1 MPSRLVRLKSVL
13 VLRLSVLV
21 RLAPLPLSRPLAS
34 LLLRLSSALC
44 RPVYSA
50 FGNAEDEL
58 ARECSAGRWV
68 SRLLRAL
75 PEPALRA
82 PRGGGGG
89 GGMVVLP
96 AKSPEEERTRLLRL
110 EADAEPGAGAASVAP
125 SRVLRLLELDAAVRT
140 ELLRWGGGEG
150 ADGLEEP
157 MSESRAPWRDGGGG
171 GGDFRP
177 LSSTS
182 RAFSAEG
189 ERGFEGGAS
198 RDCWDDRVSEELRL
212 ERLSAPAEEWRSWL
226 CLRARGTGGG
236 FFFAAELERLSGE
249 KMGEGSAFSSVSAEG
264 GDVRMGGVGGSG
276 LFVLVSDTFRGL
288 VTGDARASFV
298 LKLSNGTVCGCR
310 GDTSLP

>member
-1 MPSRLVRLKSVL
+1 ML

-21 RLAPLPLSRPLAS
+21 RLAPLPLSLPLAS

-44 RPVYSA
+44 RPANSTLDA
-50 FGNAEDEL
+50 TAEDEL

-68 SRLLRAL
+68 SRLLLAL

-110 EADAEPGAGAASVAP
+110 EADAEPGAGAASLAP
-125 SRVLRLLELDAAVRT
+125 SSVLRLLELDAAVRT

-157 MSESRAPWRDGGGG
+157 MSERRAPWRDGGGG

-288 VTGDARASFV
+288 VAGDARGSVV